1 MQRIYILNHKSQI
14 KRVLKDKKL
23 IKYFVQFLISVLL
36 LQLSF
41 LAEQRFLKNTPQQQQ
56 DTYKRLQETI
66 RNKELSLVKTFQ
78 KLLKD
83 TANYEKNWLNINE
96 IAKQENCYIQIFK
109 NDTLFTWTSNLING
123 QKFRNKF
130 KDGISF
136 IINNN
141 GSYLAYSKIS
151 GSFQFIIFYNIYEGY
166 NYKNQYLN
174 NKFNDELAFLDN
186 GIISPQPL
194 KGFSDIK
201 DISDKYLFSVEIFS
215 KNYLDNFW
223 LILLSIFAI
232 AYFCIRLHLLCNHL
246 LYLNIAFGTFYFFL
260 VMFLLKK
267 ILLLYQLPSYLYK
280 LKLFSPIIYATNDFV
295 PSLGDFLVVAFIAV
309 WFVILIDSKR
319 ILSIQENNIYIK
331 YTKLFFYVLITIIS
345 IDSGIDSIKSLIFDS
360 QISFSLKNVYLLSQF
375 SFYGLFIAVILIG
388 IIHICVKNCYL
399 YISKNKFNKWVLAT
413 IILSIY
419 LIIHPLIINYIFDRK
434 HIYFLGSSCLILVF
448 VAFNYFV
455 SKANRFQHYFILVI
469 LISFATSYSIYY
481 FSNLKDIENRQ
492 LYASK
497 LISQND
503 INTEYFLRDIEK
515 KILVDKQI
523 KYYFL
528 NEMASK
534 SQFKKSMQQLYFTGY
549 LSKYEVIIYDYD
561 SIGNHL
567 NERNNISFHQLN
579 EIYKN
584 QSIETIDKYFK
595 YLKTSSFLKGYLS
608 RFLVKNGRV
617 NLGYV
622 FIQLQPK
629 LIQDENRF
637 EELQLEG
644 TSNTIGFKKFDYSYA
659 IYKNKALISQSGN
672 YPYRTI
678 NSKTTEQEIFT
689 NYIENDF
696 EHLEYKNDN
705 QLTVIVSKKHEAFYE
720 PLGLFSLVFT
730 FFTLILIFSLTLY
743 TLVNSRFLKEFKLLR
758 SRTYR
763 FLKHYINRFLFIK
776 DPDVV
781 LIRTRIQV
789 SIILIVFITLS
800 ITAYVTISF
809 IQSEYN
815 SKQNEKLSRKIRS
828 VVNTLQGEASDYII
842 KNKQSETK
850 AYINQLADFYD
861 TDISIYNLNGRLV
874 ASSISKV
881 FDEGVISDLINPT
894 AFYHLSKL
902 KESQFSQSEQIAD
915 FSYLAAY
922 VPIYKNENDLIGYAQ
937 LPYFSKRADLLSEI
951 SSIVVGFINLYA
963 LLFIIIGIIAYIISR
978 NISYPLILIQR
989 QLSTTNLGKK
999 NEPILWNRKD
1009 EIGDLVKQYNL
1020 MIDKLEESANKLAQS
1035 EREGAWRDIARQI
1048 AHEIKN
1054 PLTPMKLSVQHLQRA
1069 WNDKHPKLE
1078 ETFHKVSK
1086 TIITQIDVLNDL
1098 ASEFSN
1104 YAKMP
1109 TPEFN
1114 NINLLEAIQPVIDL
1128 NQNDENIKIINQIT
1142 AEIYVYFDQNY
1153 LNRTF
1158 VNLIKNAIQSIPEDT
1173 KGLIDISAII
1183 ENDFVKI
1190 NISDNGKGISK
1201 SDAAKIFT
1209 PYFSTKIHGMGL
1221 GLPMVNNM
1229 IQAAGGKISFTSNEN
1244 IGTIFEVILP
1254 IGKDE

>member
-1 MQRIYILNHKSQI
+1 MF
-14 KRVLKDKKL
+14 KDKKL
-23 IKYFVQFLISVLL
+23 LKLFVRFLISILL

-41 LAEQRFLKNTPQQQQ
+41 VAEQRFLKNTPQQQQ
-56 DTYKRLQETI
+56 DTYLRLQETI
-66 RNKELSLVKTFQ
+66 RNKELSLVKTYQ
-78 KLLKD
+78 QLLTD
-83 TANYEKNWLNINE
+83 TNNYEKNWLNIND

-109 NDTLFTWTSNLING
+109 NDTLYTWTSNLING
-123 QKFRNKF
+123 QKFGNNF

-136 IINNN
+136 LVNNN
-141 GSYLAYSKIS
+141 GSYIAYSKIS
-151 GSFQFIIFYNIYEGY
+151 GSFQFIIFYNVYEGY
-166 NYKNQYLN
+166 NYKNQYLS
-174 NKFNDELAFLDN
+174 NKFNEELSFLDN

-223 LILLSIFAI
+223 LILLSILTLSFFV
-232 AYFCIRLHLLCNHL
+232 FCLHSLCNYL
-246 LYLNIAFGTFYFFL
+246 LYLNIAFGTFFFFSVL
-260 VMFLLKK
+260 FIVKK
-267 ILLLYQLPSYLYK
+267 ILLFYQLPSYLYK
-280 LKLFSPIIYATNDFV
+280 LPLFSPIVYASSNIV
-295 PSLGDFLVVAFIAV
+295 PSLGDFLIVALISI
-309 WFVILIDSKR
+309 WFVIFIDSKR
-319 ILSIQENNIYIK
+319 ILNKKENKNFIK
-331 YTKLFFYVLITIIS
+331 FIKLFFYVLITITAV
-345 IDSGIDSIKSLIFDS
+345 DSGIDSISSLVFDS

-375 SFYGLFIAVILIG
+375 SFFGLFIAVILLVV
-388 IIHICVKNCYL
+388 IHICIKNCYL
-399 YISKNKFNKWVLAT
+399 FIAKNNFNKWVLAAF
-413 IILSIY
+413 ILSIY
-419 LIIHPLIINYIFDRK
+419 LIIHPLIINHIFDRK
-434 HIYFLGSSCLILVF
+434 HIYFLGSSCLIIVF

-455 SKANRFQHYFILVI
+455 PKANRFQHYFILVI
-469 LISFATSYSIYY
+469 LISFAASYSVNY
-481 FSNLKDIENRQ
+481 FSNRKDIDNRQ

-515 KILVDKQI
+515 KIVIDKQI

-534 SQFKKSMQQLYFTGY
+534 SQFKKNMQQLYFTGY
-549 LSKYEVIIYDYD
+549 LSKYEVTIYDFD
-561 SIGNHL
+561 TLGNHL
-567 NERNNISFHQLN
+567 NDRNNISYNQLN
-579 EIYKN
+579 EIYHN

-595 YLKTSSFLKGYLS
+595 YLKTNSFLKGYLS
-608 RFLVKNGRV
+608 KFQVKNGRL

-659 IYKNKALISQSGN
+659 IYKNKSLISQSGN

-730 FFTLILIFSLTLY
+730 FFTLLLIFSLTLY
-743 TLVNSRFLKEFKLLR
+743 TIVNSRLLKDIKLLKTK
-758 SRTYR
+758 TYR
-763 FLKHYINRFLFIK
+763 FIKHYINRFLFIK

-789 SIILIVFITLS
+789 SIILIVFITLG

-815 SKQNEKLSRKIRS
+815 DKQNEKLSRKIRS
-828 VVNTLQGEASDYII
+828 VVNTLQGEASDFII
-842 KNKQSETK
+842 KNKQNETK
-850 AYINQLADFYD
+850 AYLNQLADFYD

-881 FDEGVISDLINPT
+881 FDEGVISDLVNPT
-894 AFYHLSKL
+894 AYYHLSKL
-902 KESQFSQSEQIAD
+902 KESQFSQSEKIAD
-915 FSYLAAY
+915 FSYIAAY

-963 LLFIIIGIIAYIISR
+963 LLFIVIGIIAYIISH
-978 NISYPLILIQR
+978 NISYPLTLIQR

-1020 MIDKLEESANKLAQS
+1020 MIDKLEESASKLAQS

-1114 NINLLEAIQPVIDL
+1114 NIHLLEALQPIIDL
-1128 NQNDENIKIINQIT
+1128 HQNDENIKIMNQINDDL
-1142 AEIYVYFDQNY
+1142 YVYFDQNY

-1158 VNLIKNAIQSIPEDT
+1158 TNLIKNATQAIPDDI
-1173 KGLIDISAII
+1173 KGLIDISATI

-1190 NISDNGKGISK
+1190 SISDNGKGISAK
-1201 SDAAKIFT
+1201 DALKVFT

-1221 GLPMVNNM
+1221 GLPMVKNM
-1229 IQAAGGKISFTSNEN
+1229 IEAVGGKISFKSTEN
-1244 IGTIFEVILP
+1244 VGTVFEVILP
-1254 IGKDE
+1254 LGKME

>member
-1 MQRIYILNHKSQI
+1 LF
-14 KRVLKDKKL
+14 KDKKL
-23 IKYFVQFLISVLL
+23 LKLFVRFLISILL

-41 LAEQRFLKNTPQQQQ
+41 VAEQRFLKNTPQQQK
-56 DTYKRLQETI
+56 DTYLRLQETI
-66 RNKELSLVKTFQ
+66 RNKELSLVKTYQ
-78 KLLKD
+78 QLLTD
-83 TANYEKNWLNINE
+83 TNNYEKNWLNIND

-109 NDTLFTWTSNLING
+109 NDTLYTWTSNLING
-123 QKFRNKF
+123 QKFGNKF

-136 IINNN
+136 IVNNN

-151 GSFQFIIFYNIYEGY
+151 GSFQFIIFYNVYEGY

-174 NKFNDELAFLDN
+174 NKFNEELSFLDN

-223 LILLSIFAI
+223 LILLSILTLSFFV
-232 AYFCIRLHLLCNHL
+232 FCLHSLCNYL
-246 LYLNIAFGTFYFFL
+246 LYLNIAVGTFFFFSVL
-260 VMFLLKK
+260 FIVKK
-267 ILLLYQLPSYLYK
+267 ILLFYQLPSYLYK
-280 LKLFSPIIYATNDFV
+280 LPLFSPIVYASSNIV
-295 PSLGDFLVVAFIAV
+295 PSLGDFLIVALISI
-309 WFVILIDSKR
+309 WFVIFIDSKR
-319 ILSIQENNIYIK
+319 LLNKKENIEYIK
-331 YTKLFFYVLITIIS
+331 FIKLFFYVLITITAV
-345 IDSGIDSIKSLIFDS
+345 DSGIDSISSLVFDS

-375 SFYGLFIAVILIG
+375 SFFGLFIAVILLVV
-388 IIHICVKNCYL
+388 IHICIKNCFL
-399 YISKNKFNKWVLAT
+399 FITKNKFNKWVLAAF
-413 IILSIY
+413 ILCIY
-419 LIIHPLIINYIFDRK
+419 LVIHPLMINHIFDRK
-434 HIYFLGSSCLILVF
+434 HIYFLGSSSLIIVF

-455 SKANRFQHYFILVI
+455 PKANRFQHYFILVI
-469 LISFATSYSIYY
+469 LISFAASYSVNY
-481 FSNLKDIENRQ
+481 FSNKKDIDNRQ

-515 KILVDKQI
+515 KIVIDKQI

-549 LSKYEVIIYDYD
+549 LSKYEVTIYDFD
-561 SIGNHL
+561 SLGNHL
-567 NERNNISFHQLN
+567 NERNNISFNQLN

-595 YLKTSSFLKGYLS
+595 YLKTNSFLKGYLS
-608 RFLVKNGRV
+608 KFQVKNGRL

-659 IYKNKALISQSGN
+659 IYKNKSLISQSGN

-730 FFTLILIFSLTLY
+730 FFTLLLIFSLTLY
-743 TLVNSRFLKEFKLLR
+743 TIVNSRFLKDIKLLKTK
-758 SRTYR
+758 TYR
-763 FLKHYINRFLFIK
+763 FIKHYINRFLFIK

-815 SKQNEKLSRKIRS
+815 DKQNEKLSRKIRS
-828 VVNTLQGEASDYII
+828 VVNTLQGEASDFII

-850 AYINQLADFYD
+850 AYLNQLADFYD

-881 FDEGVISDLINPT
+881 FDEGVISDLVNPT

-902 KESQFSQSEQIAD
+902 KESQFSQAEKIAD
-915 FSYLAAY
+915 FSYIAAY

-963 LLFIIIGIIAYIISR
+963 LLFIVIGIIAYIISH
-978 NISYPLILIQR
+978 NISYPLTLIQR

-1020 MIDKLEESANKLAQS
+1020 MIDKLEESASKLAQS

-1114 NINLLEAIQPVIDL
+1114 NIHLLEALQPIIDL
-1128 NQNDENIKIINQIT
+1128 HQNDENIKIMNQINDDL
-1142 AEIYVYFDQNY
+1142 YVYFDQNY

-1158 VNLIKNAIQSIPEDT
+1158 TNLIKNATQAIPEDT
-1173 KGLIDISAII
+1173 KGLIDISATI

-1190 NISDNGKGISK
+1190 SISDNGKGISTK
-1201 SDAAKIFT
+1201 DALKVFT

-1221 GLPMVNNM
+1221 GLPMVKNM
-1229 IQAAGGKISFTSNEN
+1229 IEAAGGKISFKSTEN
-1244 IGTIFEVILP
+1244 VGTVFEVVLP
-1254 IGKDE
+1254 IGKWNKRHKVALL

>member
-1 MQRIYILNHKSQI
+1 M
-14 KRVLKDKKL
+14 LKNKKL
-23 IKYFVQFLISVLL
+23 NKYFVRFLISILL

-41 LAEQRFLKNTPQQQQ
+41 VAEQRFLKNTPQQQQ
-56 DTYKRLQETI
+56 DTYTKLQENI
-66 RNKELSLVKTFQ
+66 RNKELTFVKIYQ
-78 KLLKD
+78 QILID
-83 TANYEKNWLNINE
+83 TNNFDKNWLNIND
-96 IAKQENCYIQIFK
+96 IAKQENCFIQIFK
-109 NDTLFTWTSNLING
+109 NDILNTWTGNLINS
-123 QKFRNKF
+123 QKFGNKF

-136 IINNN
+136 IVNNN
-141 GSYLAYSKIS
+141 GSYLVYSKIS
-151 GSFQFIIFYNIYEGY
+151 GSFHIVLLFNIYESY

-174 NKFNDELAFLDN
+174 NKFNEELLFLDN
-186 GIISPQPL
+186 GIISPQPIN
-194 KGFSDIK
+194 GFNDIK
-201 DISDKYLFSVEIFS
+201 DISNKYLFSVEIFS

-223 LILLSIFAI
+223 LIILSVIAI
-232 AYFCIRLHLLCNHL
+232 GFFCVTFHSLCNHL
-246 LYLNIAFGTFYFFL
+246 LYLNIALGAFFFFVIL
-260 VMFLLKK
+260 FLLKK
-267 ILLLYQLPSYLYK
+267 ILLYYQLPSYLYN
-280 LKLFSPIIYATNDFV
+280 LPLFSPIIYASSDAV
-295 PSLGDFLVVAFIAV
+295 PSLGDFLVVALISI
-309 WFVILIDSKR
+309 WFVVLIDSKR
-319 ILSIQENNIYIK
+319 ILNIKENNIYIR
-331 YTKLFFYVLITIIS
+331 YTKLFFYVLITITAV
-345 IDSGIDSIKSLIFDS
+345 DSAIDSIRSLVFDS

-375 SFYGLFIAVILIG
+375 SFYGLFIAVILLVV
-388 IIHICVKNCYL
+388 IHICLKNCYL
-399 YISKNKFNKWVLAT
+399 FIVKNKFNKWILGA
-413 IILSIY
+413 IILFIY
-419 LIIHPLIINYIFDRK
+419 FLIHPLIINQIFDRK
-434 HIYFLGSSCLILVF
+434 HIYYLGSSSLIFVF
-448 VAFNYFV
+448 ITFNYFV

-469 LISFATSYSIYY
+469 LISFASSYSINY
-481 FSNLKDIENRQ
+481 FSNKKDIENRQ

-515 KILVDKQI
+515 KIVVDKQI

-534 SQFKKSMQQLYFTGY
+534 SQFKKSIQQLYFTGY
-549 LSKYEVIIYDYD
+549 LSKYDVTIFDFD
-561 SIGNHL
+561 SSKNHL
-567 NERNNISFHQLN
+567 KERNNLSFNLLN
-579 EIYKN
+579 EIYQN
-584 QSIETIDKYFK
+584 QSIETINKHFK

-608 RFLVKNGRV
+608 KFYVKNGDL

-659 IYKNKALISQSGN
+659 IYKNKSLISQSGN

-678 NSKTTEQEIFT
+678 NSKTTDQEIFT

-705 QLTVIVSKKHEAFYE
+705 QLTVIVSKKNDDFYE
-720 PLGLFSLVFT
+720 PLGLFSLIFT
-730 FFTLILIFSLTLY
+730 FFTLLLIFSLTIY
-743 TLVNSRFLKEFKLLR
+743 AIVNSRFLKNFKLIKTR
-758 SRTYR
+758 SYR

-789 SIILIVFITLS
+789 SIVLIVFITLS

-815 SKQNEKLSRKIRS
+815 NKQNEKLSRKIRS
-828 VVNTLQGEASDYII
+828 VVNTLQGEASDYVI
-842 KNKQSETK
+842 KEKQSETK
-850 AYINQLADFYD
+850 AYLNQLADFYD
-861 TDISIYNLNGRLV
+861 TDISIFNLNGRLI

-881 FDEGVISDLINPT
+881 FDEGVISDLINPN

-902 KESQFSQSEQIAD
+902 KESQFSQAEKIAD
-915 FSYLAAY
+915 FSYIAAY

-963 LLFIIIGIIAYIISR
+963 LLFIIIGIIAYIISH
-978 NISYPLILIQR
+978 NISYPLTLIQR

-1020 MIDKLEESANKLAQS
+1020 MIDKLEESAIKLAQS

-1086 TIITQIDVLNDL
+1086 TIITQIDVLNEL

-1114 NINLLEAIQPVIDL
+1114 NIHLYSALQPIIDL
-1128 NQNDENIKIINQIT
+1128 NQNDENIKIINQISND
-1142 AEIYVYFDQNY
+1142 IYVYFDNNY

-1158 VNLIKNAIQSIPEDT
+1158 TNLLKNATQAISEDS
-1173 KGLIDISAII
+1173 KGLIDLSATI
-1183 ENDFVKI
+1183 EPDSIKI
-1190 NISDNGKGISK
+1190 LISDNGNGINSK
-1201 SDAAKIFT
+1201 DALKIFT

-1221 GLPMVNNM
+1221 GLPMVKNM
-1229 IQAAGGKISFTSNEN
+1229 IEAVGGKISFKSTEN
-1244 IGTIFEVILP
+1244 VGTVFEVILP
-1254 IGKDE
+1254 KGKVE